1 MRKVGLALIAVS
13 AALAFAAPMANAG
26 ALLSCTY
33 VKAMCPQPQHPQ
45 GDSHANRDHS
55 VPEPAT
61 LTLLGAGVAA
71 VGAAIAR
78 RRRKDNT
85 DK

>member
-1 MRKVGLALIAVS
+1 MRKVGLALIAVTAVLS
-13 AALAFAAPMANAG
+13 FAAPMANAG
-26 ALLSCTY
+26 EVLGCKI
-33 VKAMCPQPQHPQ
+33 VKTMCPADPPANYK
-45 GDSHANRDHS
+45 GDGTHS

-78 RRRKDNT
+78 RRKNNT

>member
-1 MRKVGLALIAVS
+1 MRKVGLALLAVAAVVAFS
-13 AALAFAAPMANAG
+13 APSAYAFG
-26 ALLSCTY
+26 GSC
-33 VKAMCPQPQHPQ
+33 KAIQIMCPADPP
-45 GDSHANRDHS
+45 ANLPANNTHS

-71 VGAAIAR
+71 VGAALAR
-78 RRRKDNT
+78 RRRKSNT

>member
-1 MRKVGLALIAVS
+1 MRKVSLGLIAIT
-13 AALAFAAPMANAG
+13 AALSFAAPMANAG
-26 ALLSCTY
+26 VSC
-33 VKAMCPQPQHPQ
+33 KWIAAMCPADPPSGGWHET
-45 GDSHANRDHS
+45 NTHS

-78 RRRKDNT
+78 RRKNNAN
-85 DK
+85 K

>member
-1 MRKVGLALIAVS
+1 MRKVGLALIAITG
-13 AALAFAAPMANAG
+13 ALSFAAPMANAG

-33 VKAMCPQPQHPQ
+33 VKSMCTQQPQ
-45 GDSHANRDHS
+45 GDSHNNRDHS

-71 VGAAIAR
+71 VGAAMAR
-78 RRRKDNT
+78 RRKKSS

>member
-1 MRKVGLALIAVS
+1 MRKVGLALFAVTAAVS
-13 AALAFAAPMANAG
+13 LAAPMANAG
-26 ALLSCTY
+26 EVLGCRI
-33 VKAMCPQPQHPQ
+33 VKSMCSDQPPKGNQ
-45 GDSHANRDHS
+45 DNHS

-78 RRRKDNT
+78 RRKNNT

>member
-1 MRKVGLALIAVS
+1 MRKVALGLIAVT
-13 AALAFAAPMANAG
+13 AALSFAAPMANAG
-26 ALLSCTY
+26 VSC
-33 VKAMCPQPQHPQ
+33 KWIPAWCPADPPPAGWH
-45 GDSHANRDHS
+45 DNDTHS

-78 RRRKDNT
+78 RRKNNAE
-85 DK
+85 K

>member
-1 MRKVGLALIAVS
+1 MRKVSFGLIAVT
-13 AALAFAAPMANAG
+13 AAFALAAPLANAG
-26 ALLSCTY
+26 VSCK
-33 VKAMCPQPQHPQ
+33 VIPAMCPADPPPPGGLH
-45 GDSHANRDHS
+45 DTKTHS

-78 RRRKDNT
+78 RRKNAG
-85 DK
+85 K

>member
-1 MRKVGLALIAVS
+1 MRKVGLALIAVTG
-13 AALAFAAPMANAG
+13 AVAFTAPMANAG

-33 VKAMCPQPQHPQ
+33 VKSMCTQHQ
-45 GDSHANRDHS
+45 GDSHDNRDHS

-71 VGAAIAR
+71 VGAAMAR
-78 RRRKDNT
+78 RRKRNS

>member
-1 MRKVGLALIAVS
+1 MRKVGLALIAVTAVIS
-13 AALAFAAPMANAG
+13 FAAPMADA
-26 ALLSCTY
+26 AVTCTMISS
-33 VKAMCPQPQHPQ
+33 MCPKDHPK
-45 GDSHANRDHS
+45 GESFKPSDRTS

-78 RRRKDNT
+78 RRKKN
-85 DK
+85 

>member
-1 MRKVGLALIAVS
+1 MRKVGLGLIAVT

-26 ALLSCTY
+26 VSC
-33 VKAMCPQPQHPQ
+33 KLIPSWCPADPPS
-45 GDSHANRDHS
+45 GDFHDTHTHS

-78 RRRKDNT
+78 RRKNNAG
-85 DK
+85 K

>member
-1 MRKVGLALIAVS
+1 MRKVGLALIAVTTV
-13 AALAFAAPMANAG
+13 LLFTAPMANAG
-26 ALLSCTY
+26 EVLGCRIIKAL
-33 VKAMCPQPQHPQ
+33 CPEKP
-45 GDSHANRDHS
+45 ADHDHT

-71 VGAAIAR
+71 VGAAVAR
-78 RRRKDNT
+78 RRRKNNT